1 MTVTQNRMTGKV
13 ANTALPLGVKNKQ
26 KIYISEKD
34 GRNNPTYLNSHPGE
48 IVVLSEENF
57 ALWLKQEYS
66 ISSSSGSSP
75 ALNDDETIDLYGAVN
90 NAIGTPG
97 IPKWDKADI
106 HYVSTDSG
114 ILENI
119 IVTFDTCPNDPDD
132 GSYKYHVHYEIF
144 TPDAPMTV
152 TLTVDNLQ
160 TYPSITANWTSI
172 TSATNYKITAVG
184 TNINSLNITT
194 DTTYIFTQLLRSTEY
209 TITVTAYDSS
219 NNQISTGSQKI
230 KTGAASTDKSPISTS
245 PTTGT
250 GNSGVNTPSE
260 QAAIVA
266 NFPVGEITIT
276 DHSNSQIAI
285 SWPSLTSATS
295 YTITYTGYNIPGKH
309 GVVAS
314 HTCVVPSGG
323 GKSDNNPSFA
333 SGVNTRGCYTFILK
347 AQTSYPFLSFSLSN
361 LDSIYKFSVQ
371 ANYKSGSSIRVYKEV
386 AIHV

>member
-1 MTVTQNRMTGKV
+1 MTVTQNRMTGKA

-34 GRNNPTYLNSHPGE
+34 GRNNPTYLKSHPGE
-48 IVVLSEENF
+48 IAVLSEENF

-119 IVTFDTCPNDPDD
+119 TVTFDTCPNDPDD
-132 GSYKYHVHYEIF
+132 GSYTYHVHYEIF

-152 TLTVDNLQ
+152 SLIVDNSQ
-160 TYPSITANWTSI
+160 TSPSITADWTLV
-172 TSATNYKITAVG
+172 TNATNYIVKIVG
-184 TNINSLNITT
+184 TSTNASNNTT
-194 DTTYIFTQLLRSTEY
+194 NTTYTFTGLLRSTEY

-230 KTGAASTDKSPISTS
+230 KTGAASTDKSPISTP

-250 GNSGVNTPSE
+250 GNSGVSTPSE
-260 QAAIVA
+260 HTAIVA
-266 NFPVGEITIT
+266 NFPVKTIT
-276 DHSNSQIAI
+276 TGDHSTSQIKI
-285 SWPSLTSATS
+285 SWPSLTSAIS
-295 YTITYTGYNIPGKH
+295 YTITYTGYNIPGKP
-309 GVVAS
+309 GIFAS
-314 HTCVVPSGG
+314 HTCVVPSVGG
-323 GKSDNNPSFA
+323 ASNNSSLA
-333 SGVNTRGCYTFILK
+333 SGVNTQGHYTFILK
-347 AQTSYPFLSFSLSN
+347 AKTGYPFRVFSNN
-361 LDSIYKFSVQ
+361 LDNLYTFSVQ
-371 ANYKSGSSIRVYKEV
+371 ANYKSGSSIGVNYSV
-386 AIHV
+386 AVTV